1 MIEVIFLF
9 QGYLCKLILVF
20 LMYGY
25 VAPVF
30 WMFIEGV
37 YLHSRIATNIF
48 DSPAP
53 FTIYYIIGW
62 GKFFKVYL
70 VLTGINTFYITL
82 SYSYAI

>member
-48 DSPAP
+48 DSPAR
-53 FTIYYIIGW
+53 TIYDILHYWLG
-62 GKFFKVYL
+62 
-70 VLTGINTFYITL
+70 
-82 SYSYAI
+82 